1 MWKENF
7 GERKDTFLEEKKR
20 RKIFGE
26 ENVTRAGQTM
36 NKERSGFCLGD
47 KKNSVNIFLGENF
60 FGENF
65 FCEIFWVKFFL

>member
-7 GERKDTFLEEKKR
+7 GERKDIFWRRRKR

-47 KKNSVNIFLGENF
+47 KKISVKNF
-60 FGENF
+60 FG
-65 FCEIFWVKFFL
+65 